1 MKSPLVVRTAC
12 LFGALVGNM
21 TAPLTAQGVGGLVG
35 KVTDASNNLAI
46 RGAEVRLDGDRFR
59 TVTDSG
65 GEWRLRSIP
74 AGVHTLAVTLPGYRP
89 TQRDQIVVR
98 SGEITRVDARL
109 APVAIQLSDLVAV
122 GVQDPVLDPMATASA
137 QRITREDLRRLPVST
152 LEDAIALQAGVVS
165 GSYRGGRI
173 GQQAFVLDGFGVKNQ
188 LDASTGAIGIHIPT
202 DFITEASL
210 ITNGFSARYG
220 QAISGL
226 ISVTT
231 RDGGDSWH
239 GRLAY
244 ETDRPLSGA
253 ADLGLDRMI
262 LSADGPLIGRTTFVG
277 IIDLSAQLDADPA
290 NAPAP
295 VEPRD
300 PRSTSPAPLPHNSG
314 EVWTGGGKITVPVGN
329 RIIGRIFGLLSRDQR
344 YLFDQQYKYD
354 PNFGPGSRTDGT
366 LVTSQWQLLPK
377 QDSNHPFLG
386 DLRFGYFDRSFAR
399 GAVDA
404 PDYSFGAFTGHHLTI
419 QGEELAKAQDT
430 LGTRAAVTGF
440 VPPQFSSNTPWGV
453 PAFFLGGA
461 AHGEIAWNKFTELR
475 SQLDMS
481 WSAGPNTDF
490 YFGGMN
496 AAQDVKTYQRVLAS
510 LPAGDSVPNP
520 TASSFTPSISALYT
534 EAQIRASDLAITAGL
549 RYDAFSPGAD
559 LHNSTLG
566 ARSSLNP
573 RLGVST
579 VLKNATFV
587 VSVGKFSQPPDL
599 QYLIDAAFD
608 DSTRT
613 GRFRQGNPNLGF
625 ESATQFEMSAR
636 VRLRERST
644 IKVNV
649 YDKRLDGLV
658 SSVPINVNPD
668 SSVFANADVGEV
680 IGAEVIFERER
691 HNGIGVRLAVVAQ
704 RAQATVTNAFELRRL
719 VIIDPIT
726 HDTLSA
732 GRNQFPLDY
741 DRRLSVIAAVDAES
755 RPDAGPRIFG
765 TRPFGMISGA
775 LVGRYASGLP
785 YTLTSTLGDTL
796 LGPINGQRLPAQW
809 SIDMLLRRP
818 VRFGRV
824 NGGLYLDIRNLTNRA
839 NQPSVRRDT
848 GLPTPSNATI
858 TRLADDAYNANPGA
872 IPYESPRYRRWA
884 DLNSDGVL
892 SGRSELYPLYLSAAK
907 DYTAPL
913 FVYGPPRSIRFG
925 LEVVF

>member
-1 MKSPLVVRTAC
+1 MHLHDHRSIRLLLV
-12 LFGALVGNM
+12 LGLAL
-21 TAPLTAQGVGGLVG
+21 TSRLPAQGVGGLVG
-35 KVTDASNNLAI
+35 KVTDASDNHSI
-46 RGAEVRLDGDRFR
+46 RGVEVRLDGNRFQ

-65 GEWRLRSIP
+65 GEWRLRSVP
-74 AGVHTLAVTLPGYRP
+74 AGVHSLAFTLPGYHPSR
-89 TQRDQIVVR
+89 RDQIVVR
-98 SGEITRVDARL
+98 AGELTRVDARL
-109 APVAIQLSDLVAV
+109 APVAVKLSELVAV
-122 GVQDPVLDPMATASA
+122 GVQDPVLDPMATASE
-137 QRITREDLRRLPVST
+137 QRITQEDLRRLPVST
-152 LEDAIALQAGVVS
+152 LEDAISMQAGVVG

-188 LDASTGAIGIHIPT
+188 LDASTGSIGIHLPT
-202 DFITEASL
+202 DMITEASL

-226 ISVTT
+226 ITVTT
-231 RDGGDSWH
+231 RDGGEAWH
-239 GRLAY
+239 GRTAY
-244 ETDRPLSGA
+244 ETDRPLSGK
-253 ADLGLDRMI
+253 ADLGLDRLI
-262 LSADGPLIGRTTFVG
+262 LSADGPLLGRTTFVG
-277 IIDLSAQLDADPA
+277 VIDLSAQLDADPT

-295 VEPRD
+295 TDPRD
-300 PRSTSPAPLPHNSG
+300 PRFSTPAPLPHNSG
-314 EVWTGGGKITVPVGN
+314 EVWTGGGKLTMPIGDRVVG
-329 RIIGRIFGLLSRDQR
+329 RVFGLLSRDQR

-366 LVTSQWQLLPK
+366 LVTSQVQLLPN
-377 QDSNHPFLG
+377 QHSNHPFLG
-386 DLRFGYFDRSFAR
+386 DLRVGWFDRSFVR
-399 GAVDA
+399 GAVAA
-404 PDYSFGAFTGHHLTI
+404 PDYAFGAFTGHGLTI
-419 QGEELAKAQDT
+419 QGEALAKAQDT
-430 LGTRAAVTGF
+430 ISTRSPVGGF
-440 VPPQFSSNTPWGV
+440 VPPQFSSNSPWGV
-453 PAFFLGGA
+453 PAFFRGGA
-461 AHGEIAWNKFTELR
+461 SHGEISWNRFTEWR
-475 SQLDMS
+475 TQLDMS
-481 WSAGPNTDF
+481 WSAAPNVDL

-496 AAQDVKTYQRVLAS
+496 AAQDVKTFQRVLAF
-510 LPAGDSVPNP
+510 LPVGDTVPHP
-520 TASSFTPSISALYT
+520 TASAFAPSISAAYG

-549 RYDAFSPGAD
+549 RYDAFSPGGD

-573 RLGVST
+573 RIGVST

-587 VSVGKFSQPPDL
+587 ASIGKFSQPPDL

-625 ESATQFEMSAR
+625 ESATQFEFSVRM
-636 VRLRERST
+636 RLRERST

-649 YDKRLDGLV
+649 YDKRLNGLV
-658 SSVPINVNPD
+658 SSAPINVNPD
-668 SSVFANADVGEV
+668 SSVFVNADIGEV

-691 HNGIGVRLAVVAQ
+691 HNGIGVRLAFVAQ
-704 RAQATVTNAFELRRL
+704 RAEATVTNAFELRRL
-719 VIIDPIT
+719 VTIDPVT

-741 DRRLSVIAAVDAES
+741 DRRLSVIGAVDVETKPA
-755 RPDAGPRIFG
+755 AGPKLFG
-765 TRPFGMISGA
+765 TRPFGLISGA

-818 VRFGRV
+818 VRFGRL
-824 NGGLYLDIRNLTNRA
+824 NGGLYLDMRNLTNRL

-858 TRLADDAYNANPGA
+858 TQLADAAYNANPGA

-892 SGRSELYPLYLSAAK
+892 SGRTELYPLYLAAAK

-913 FVYGPPRSIRFG
+913 FVYGPPRIIRFG